1 MALGTGAAEG
11 SAPELQRVS
20 GVAWQS
26 AAQLA
31 EWKRRSAEAARR
43 DHRVLGPS
51 LDLFTVGHPLVGPGL
66 VLWHPRGALLTGIV
80 TDYWKEEHRR
90 AGYEMLA
97 TPHMGKL
104 ALWDTSVRRTQALA
118 CS

>member
-51 LDLFTVGHPLVGPGL
+51 LDLFTVGHPVRNFDRNLGRFDGSFSIF
-66 VLWHPRGALLTGIV
+66 WHI
-80 TDYWKEEHRR
+80 
-90 AGYEMLA
+90 
-97 TPHMGKL
+97 
-104 ALWDTSVRRTQALA
+104 
-118 CS
+118 

>member
-1 MALGTGAAEG
+1 MT
-11 SAPELQRVS
+11 
-20 GVAWQS
+20 
-26 AAQLA
+26 
-31 EWKRRSAEAARR
+31 
-43 DHRVLGPS
+43 
-51 LDLFTVGHPLVGPGL
+51 DLFRYFGTFDEYFRQLVGPGL

-97 TPHMGKL
+97 TPHVGKL

-118 CS
+118 CSGTSASEDMS